1 MSYHVLEIKTDG
13 TIIKT
18 VQREKPGYEQQRKA
32 VGGFIETIPYFTK
45 MTHEGIEYKRGT
57 AYANEE
63 GAILGKLENK
73 AAMQAWRYSCPGGN
87 PERMHL
93 SGDVIFFARVKDTS
107 NEK

>member
-32 VGGFIETIPYFTK
+32 VGGYIETIPYFTK

-57 AYANEE
+57 AFANEE
-63 GAILGKLENK
+63 GQLKGLPFNRKAMEAWGK
-73 AAMQAWRYSCPGGN
+73 SCPGGN

-93 SGDVIFFARVKDTS
+93 SGDVIFFARVKDDV
-107 NEK
+107 K